1 MNGKEFSVL
10 LGCGLFQNMPAED
23 ARGLLAC
30 LSAEEVHY
38 EKNQVIWHIG
48 DPIRACALVLSGA
61 VRAETLN
68 AAGEHA
74 LAAYHT
80 GGSLVGDVLMATP
93 GGVSPVCVIAA
104 EDATLL
110 FLPYQ
115 GIMGGC
121 ERNCPRHT
129 RLRENLLSE
138 IARKFWA
145 QRRRTGYLTARSLRQ
160 RIAMYLAD
168 RSAEGGATFS
178 LGSTR
183 ENLADF
189 LGVNRSALCRELSRM
204 KAEGILDYYRDTFR
218 ILDME
223 ALSRYRL

>member
-1 MNGKEFSVL
+1 MNRQETSVL
-10 LGCGLFQNMPAED
+10 LSCGLFQNMSAED
-23 ARGLLAC
+23 ARGMLAC
-30 LSAEEVHY
+30 LGAEEVHY
-38 EKNQVIWHIG
+38 EKGRILWHIG
-48 DPIRACALVLSGA
+48 DPVRACALVLSGA
-61 VRAETLN
+61 VRAEALN

-74 LAAYHT
+74 LVACHT
-80 GGSLVGDVLMATP
+80 AGALVGDVLMATP
-93 GGVSPVCVIAA
+93 GGSSPVCVIAA
-104 EDATLL
+104 EDSTLL
-110 FLPYQ
+110 FLPYR

-121 ERNCPRHT
+121 GKNCSRHT

-138 IARKFWA
+138 IAGKFWV

-168 RSAEGGATFS
+168 QAARGSATFS

-183 ENLADF
+183 EDLADF

-223 ALSRYRL
+223 ALSRYRM

>member
-1 MNGKEFSVL
+1 MNSKEFSVL
-10 LGCGLFQNMPAED
+10 LRCGLFQDMSAED

-38 EKNQVIWHIG
+38 EKNGVVWHIG

-61 VRAETLN
+61 VRAEALN

-74 LAAYHT
+74 LVAYHT
-80 GGSLVGDVLMATP
+80 CGALVGDVLMATP
-93 GGVSPVCVIAA
+93 GGASPVCVIAA
-104 EDATLL
+104 EDSTLL
-110 FLPYQ
+110 FLPYK

-138 IARKFWA
+138 IAQKFWA
-145 QRRRTGYLTARSLRQ
+145 QRRRTGYLSARSLRQ

-168 RSAEGGATFS
+168 QAAEGSATFS

-183 ENLADF
+183 EDLADF

-204 KAEGILDYYRDTFR
+204 KSEGILDYYRDTFR

-223 ALSRYRL
+223 ALSRYRM